1 MSASISFPQ
10 HLSFEQLSGELK
22 RTFRTAGGTWRD
34 VEDAMKLYEKV
45 PPAYRTSIDKVSA
58 WMKGRDGSH
67 ITPKSAGGSDKPFNI
82 VLEKHQLNI
91 RRGAKPMTRPEQFNV
106 WVEGFSDNLGQ
117 AALDGLKAAPIG
129 AAIAVVTRLPIT
141 FIHYSCAVAR
151 GQMTKEEAIKASKKD
166 LLKTGALG
174 AVSTVAVVMICKAC
188 PPIAAALALSAE
200 VLLKVGG
207 SAEVLL
213 TIGGVALLREYYSVI
228 EENKDILC
236 KWLPKETKELQEVE
250 ETIQQIRTLEAKEKF
265 GFSFW
270 FQWVGLTAVAGFVS
284 LLGTTSILGDVDS
297 GTVGLYSLL
306 SMTLS
311 IGFAQWMLMRLRIGS
326 GLKSL
331 LITLLV
337 ILVSIV
343 VAIMLFSIN
352 PWLGLTL
359 FFGLTGASTFLS
371 VKQWSNPL
379 PSIASA

>member
-22 RTFRTAGGTWRD
+22 RTFRTSGGTWRD

-45 PPAYRTSIDKVSA
+45 PPAYRTSIDKVSD

-67 ITPKSAGGSDKPFNI
+67 ITPKSAGGSDKSFNI
-82 VLEKHQLNI
+82 VLEKHQFNI
-91 RRGAKPMTRPEQFNV
+91 KRGAKPMTRPEQFNV
-106 WVEGFSDNLGQ
+106 WVEGFSANLGQ
-117 AALDGLKAAPIG
+117 AALDGLKASPIG

-174 AVSTVAVVMICKAC
+174 AVSTAAVVMICAAC
-188 PPIAAALALSAE
+188 PPIAAALALASP
-200 VLLKVGG
+200 
-207 SAEVLL
+207 VLL
-213 TIGGVALLREYYSVI
+213 TVGGAALLQDYYSVI

-236 KWLPKETKELQEVE
+236 KWLPKKTKELQEVE
-250 ETIQQIRTLEAKEKF
+250 ETIRQIRTLEAKEKF

-270 FQWVGLTAVAGFVS
+270 FQWVGITAVAGFVS
-284 LLGTTSILGDVDS
+284 LLGTTSILGDLDS

-311 IGFAQWMLMRLRIGS
+311 IGFTQWMLIRLRIGS

-331 LITLLV
+331 LINLLV

-359 FFGLTGASTFLS
+359 FFGLTGSFTFLS
-371 VKQWSNPL
+371 IKQWSNPL